1 MTLVMSVTRIED
13 LAKCKKDLI
22 KILILQ
28 FHASG
33 HQKMKMSIQ
42 LKASNLKLTLCLL
55 DQYQSQVVC
64 SIVRLM
70 SGVFNLNP
78 EDRLSTYG
86 FAHAKIQKVDFRAV
100 HSRVH
105 RRYRYHFEWFLNLI
119 LLNK

>member
-55 DQYQSQVVC
+55 DHIRIFLLLYILGFYKAFS
-64 SIVRLM
+64 M
-70 SGVFNLNP
+70 SYVM
-78 EDRLSTYG
+78 
-86 FAHAKIQKVDFRAV
+86 
-100 HSRVH
+100 
-105 RRYRYHFEWFLNLI
+105 
-119 LLNK
+119 